1 MSKRIIIIGAG
12 IAGLSAGCYAI
23 MNGFDAQIY
32 EMNKIPGGLC
42 TAWQRKGYTFD
53 VCVHWLVGSSPSN
66 SLHRIWRE
74 LGIIEGRQF
83 INYEYFAR
91 AVDEQGNEL
100 VVYTDP
106 DRLEDNMLKLAPE
119 DRNLISNFTRDIR
132 ALSKRDIMS
141 SPSLTGMLKMLPVI
155 RLFYKYGVSVP
166 EFAKRF
172 RNPILREL
180 FTSALEWH
188 DMSLVFIMMTLGWM
202 YNGAAGYPIGGS
214 IPLAKSIE
222 DRFLKLGG
230 RISYRSKVS
239 KILVENDKASG
250 VRLADGTESY
260 ADIVLSAADGHS
272 TIFDLLEGKYVD
284 DKIRGYYEELP
295 IFPPLVFVALGVD
308 ANLANEPITVS
319 FPLKK
324 PITVGGIEHRRIK
337 VRNHSFDPTLA
348 PSGKTVL
355 TTMITTDYDY
365 WARLGENMERYKV
378 EKKLVQEAVINAI
391 CERYPKIES
400 RIEVVDVATPH
411 TFVRFTGN
419 WRGSYEG
426 WQFTKKTMAANMKP
440 ILPGLSNFYMTG
452 QWIAPGGGLSG
463 AAGSA
468 RRTIEALCKKE
479 GVQFKTSIP

>member
-1 MSKRIIIIGAG
+1 VSKRIIIIGAG

-23 MNGFDAQIY
+23 MNGFDVQIY

-66 SLHRIWRE
+66 SMHRIWRE
-74 LGIIEGRQF
+74 LGLIEGRHF

-91 AVDEQGNEL
+91 VVDEQGNEL
-100 VVYTDP
+100 VVSTDP
-106 DRLEDNMLKLAPE
+106 DRLED
-119 DRNLISNFTRDIR
+119 S
-132 ALSKRDIMS
+132 
-141 SPSLTGMLKMLPVI
+141 MLKMLPEL
-155 RLFYKYGVSVP
+155 RLFYRYGVSVP

-202 YNGAAGYPIGGS
+202 HNGAAGYPIGGS

-250 VRLADGTESY
+250 VGLADGTEAH

-272 TIFDLLEGKYVD
+272 TIFDLLEGKYAD
-284 DKIRGYYEELP
+284 NKIRGYYKELP
-295 IFPPLVFVALGVD
+295 IFPPLVFVALGVN
-308 ANLANEPITVS
+308 ANLADEPTTLS

-324 PITVGGIEHRRIK
+324 PITVGGIEHRRIR

-348 PSGKTVL
+348 PPGRTVL

-365 WARLGENMERYKV
+365 WARLGEDTERYKV
-378 EKKLVQEAVINAI
+378 EKKRVQEAVIGAI
-391 CERYPKIES
+391 CERYPEIES
-400 RIEVVDVATPH
+400 KIEVVDVATPL
-411 TFVRFTGN
+411 TFVRYTGN

-440 ILPGLSNFYMTG
+440 TLPGLSNFYMAG
-452 QWIAPGGGLSG
+452 QWIAPGGGLPG

-468 RRTIEALCKKE
+468 RKTIEALCKKE